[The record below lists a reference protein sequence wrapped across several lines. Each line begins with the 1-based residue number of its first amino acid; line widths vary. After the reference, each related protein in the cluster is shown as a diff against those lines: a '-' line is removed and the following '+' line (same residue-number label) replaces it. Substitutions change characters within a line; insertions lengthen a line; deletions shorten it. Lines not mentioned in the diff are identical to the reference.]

1 MQKRSSNV
9 CLGLLL
15 VARNSLKGSAHPCFF
30 MGDGKRTTT
39 IVANSST
46 ICGSTW
52 RPSLADKNL
61 YNIKVH
67 WYQIKIPRNLF
78 FKPATPLG
86 TRIQNYT
93 SVSFLFS
100 ENLILTNLIPT
111 SFFRRVFSNVF
122 FPTNLFRLFST
133 SEQRIRNPKNIPVNS
148 VFSW

>member
-93 SVSFLFS
+93 SAFYEVFWKFDSDKFNS
-100 ENLILTNLIPT
+100 
-111 SFFRRVFSNVF
+111 RWVFSNVF